1 MMPGSL
7 APFTLLGHRCEV
19 MRAAFGSERFDRHV
33 HDVFS
38 IGLVASGANVF
49 SYRQKTVEAPAG
61 TVCVADP
68 GEVHDGGLSG
78 QAWSYTNLF
87 APAEMIDAV
96 LVETGVGG
104 CAATGIGCVADPR
117 VAGPMSRLFDGLIH
131 GEGAEAD
138 EVALETLV
146 NLFTAAGVRPAPP
159 PPPEDAIAV
168 RAIAAIRDARG
179 LDVTLTGLARDAGTD
194 RYRVVRSV
202 HRMLGVTPM
211 AYALHL
217 RVAEAK
223 RMILAGEPIAQ
234 AATAA
239 GFSDQAHLTRRMKRV
254 LGVTPGRLVRG
265 RRAP

>member
-1 MMPGSL
+1 MPNSL
-7 APFTLLGHRCEV
+7 APLTLLGHRCEV

-49 SYRQKTVEAPAG
+49 SYRRKTVEAPAG

-68 GEVHDGGLSG
+68 GEMHDGGLSG
-78 QAWSYTNLF
+78 QAWSYANLF
-87 APAEMIDAV
+87 APMAMIDTLLA
-96 LVETGVGG
+96 ETGVGG
-104 CAATGIGCVADPR
+104 RAATDAGCVADPW
-117 VAGPMSRLFDGLIH
+117 VAGSMSRLFDVLAH
-131 GEGAEAD
+131 GEGADAD

-146 NLFTAAGVRPAPP
+146 HLFAVAGVRPAPP
-159 PPPEDAIAV
+159 PPPEDSIAV
-168 RAIAAIRDARG
+168 RAIEAIRDARG
-179 LDVTLTGLARDAGTD
+179 LNVTLPGLARDAGTD

-202 HRMLGVTPM
+202 RRVLGVTPM

-217 RVAEAK
+217 RIAEAK

-254 LGVTPGRLVRG
+254 FGVTPGRLVRD
-265 RRAP
+265 RRAS